1 MILVGFLLLQSV
13 IFVEWLI
20 INDKVSQKTFVLI
33 DLYQD
38 LIPIGSQIMQ
48 YWSKVNTTCDKRTL
62 YILYISILPILL
74 QSPFY
79 LCCFHLLVKIF
90 FCLPLI
96 VIYSKL
102 FSTMKNSVKY
112 IRKQVS
118 PLVDLVITT
127 KKITYLKYN
136 F

>member
-74 QSPFY
+74 QSLFY

-102 FSTMKNSVKY
+102 FSMMKNSVKY
-112 IRKQVS
+112 IQKQVS
-118 PLVDLVITT
+118 HLVDLVITT

>member
-74 QSPFY
+74 QSLFY

>member
-74 QSPFY
+74 QSLFN

-102 FSTMKNSVKY
+102 FSMMKNSVKY